1 MAGAFLRVACP
12 ECENEQVLFERAA
25 TPVACADCGATLAR
39 PTGGAAA
46 LEATVVEAVEA
57 R

>member
-1 MAGAFLRVACP
+1 MAGAFLRMACP
-12 ECENEQVLFERAA
+12 SCEHEQTIFERAA
-25 TPVACADCGATLAR
+25 TVVSCGECGEVIAE

-46 LEATVVEAVEA
+46 LRGEIVEAVEA